1 MAVVHVPT
9 QMRPFTDGRD
19 RLEVAGATLRQVF
32 AALEA
37 DWPAMREQ
45 IVQDGRI
52 RPQLAVA
59 VDGAIAESGLVQAVS
74 EDAEIYLIPAIGGGA
89 AGNSRCC
96 GGRAGGPA
104 DQLRYRRHAG
114 SR

>member
-1 MAVVHVPT
+1 MAVVHIPT

-19 RLEVAGATLRQVF
+19 CVEVAGATLRQVF

-37 DWPAMREQ
+37 EWPAMREQ
-45 IVQDGRI
+45 IVQDGLI

-89 AGNSRCC
+89 AGSNRRS
-96 GGRAGGPA
+96 GGRASGPA
-104 DQLRYRRHAG
+104 DQLRHRRHAG
-114 SR
+114 NR